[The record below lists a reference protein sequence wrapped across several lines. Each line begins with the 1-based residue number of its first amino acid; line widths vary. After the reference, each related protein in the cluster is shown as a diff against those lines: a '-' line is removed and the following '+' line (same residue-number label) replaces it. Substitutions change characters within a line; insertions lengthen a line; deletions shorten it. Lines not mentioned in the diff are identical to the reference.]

1 MSRRFAFTSAV
12 ALAAVMAATFAT
24 GSNAADQKVT
34 LALPAQSI
42 LFSPIYIAADKG
54 YFKDEGLDVSTVVVA
69 GPGTLS
75 AVVSGSAQF
84 GTIAGGIVLAAAAKD
99 QPTQI
104 IGATQT
110 AFSTEMVLSKEA
122 INKIGVSADA
132 PAEKR
137 GAALKGLI
145 IGVDAVGG
153 LPHSYLR
160 YIAKKYG
167 LDASK
172 DILVTPL
179 APPAMVAALK
189 QGRIDGFV
197 FSQPFTLQAVDEGAS
212 VWFSGARG
220 DLPELNPD
228 VYNAI
233 ITKPGYCKANADT
246 CKHFMAAINK
256 ALALMKSKPGDA
268 LASVKKVFATMPED
282 LLKRSFDLS
291 VKLAPANA
299 SVTEQAMKNTLEYV
313 KVSGILPPDAKL
325 PPLADL
331 YDNSFNVQK

>member
-1 MSRRFAFTSAV
+1 MNRRFAFTSAV
-12 ALAAVMAATFAT
+12 ALAAVMAAASVT
-24 GSNAADQKVT
+24 GSHAADQKVT

-75 AVVSGSAQF
+75 AVVGGSAQF

-104 IGATQT
+104 VGVTQT
-110 AFSTEMVLSKEA
+110 AFSTEMVLSKDA
-122 INKIGVSADA
+122 MKKTGVAADA

-137 GAALKGLI
+137 GAALKGLT

-167 LDASK
+167 LDAGK
-172 DILVTPL
+172 DMQVTPL
-179 APPAMVAALK
+179 APPAMVAALH

-220 DLPELNPD
+220 DLPELNPNA
-228 VYNAI
+228 YNAI

-256 ALALMKSKPGDA
+256 ALSLMKSKPDEA
-268 LASVKKVFATMPED
+268 LGSVKKVFGTMPEA

-299 SVTEQAMKNTLEYV
+299 SVTEEAMKNTVEYV
-313 KVSGILPPDAKL
+313 KTSEILPADAKL

-331 YDNSFNVQK
+331 YDNSFNAQK